1 MTYRIDEKYFW
12 KNNLGYASTND
23 AIDKHT
29 YYDIKRDWTEI
40 HKGTIGNC
48 IICSG
53 TARPS
58 VQAKTAPRVAK
69 TGYEAIKELP
79 NVIDHTAEEDEAF
92 AAVNYPPD
100 DGYPTA
106 EQMKAITES
115 IMLRSG
121 KKLSELTEAA
131 QNAVEQDIINTA
143 GAKIDKDGLIKGPMK
158 FDDGKRDWSLLPY
171 DSIEEIA
178 KVLEFGKIKYAAWNW
193 TEGGGFKYT
202 RVFNASMRHLLAF
215 MRGEDKDPD
224 SGLSHIAHLACNV
237 LFLLHF
243 ILNKEK
249 YNTCDDRRVP

>member
-1 MTYRIDEKYFW
+1 MTYKLDEKHFW
-12 KNNLGYASTND
+12 GNNLGY
-23 AIDKHT
+23 
-29 YYDIKRDWTEI
+29 
-40 HKGTIGNC
+40 
-48 IICSG
+48 
-53 TARPS
+53 ARPS

-69 TGYEAIKELP
+69 TEYETIKDLP

-92 AAVNYPPD
+92 AAVNYPAD

-106 EQMKAITES
+106 EQIKAMADE
-115 IMLRSG
+115 LVRRG
-121 KKLSELTEAA
+121 GNKLAELTEAA
-131 QNAVEQDIINTA
+131 QNWTYADGTLVNKTILVEQDIINTA
-143 GAKIDKDGLIKGPMK
+143 GAKIDKDVQEGLIKGPMK

-193 TEGGGFKYT
+193 TEGGGFKYN

-224 SGLSHIAHLACNV
+224 SGLSHIAHLGCNV

>member
-1 MTYRIDEKYFW
+1 MTYKIDEKYFW
-12 KNNLGYASTND
+12 KNNLGYTSPNSGIDTT
-23 AIDKHT
+23 DKHT
-29 YYDIKRDWTEI
+29 YYDIKRDWREI
-40 HKGTIGNC
+40 HKGTIDNC

-53 TARPS
+53 TAKPS
-58 VQAKTAPRVAK
+58 VLAKTAPRTNKVMTTLASM
-69 TGYEAIKELP
+69 P
-79 NVIDHTAEEDEAF
+79 NVIDHTTEENEAF
-92 AAVNYPPD
+92 EA
-100 DGYPTA
+100 
-106 EQMKAITES
+106 
-115 IMLRSG
+115 
-121 KKLSELTEAA
+121 LSKP
-131 QNAVEQDIINTA
+131 VE
-143 GAKIDKDGLIKGPMK
+143 PMK
-158 FDDGKRDWSLLPY
+158 FDEGKRDWSLLPY

-224 SGLSHIAHLACNV
+224 SGLSHIAHLGCNV

>member
-1 MTYRIDEKYFW
+1 MTYKVEETQFW
-12 KNNLGYASTND
+12 GGNLGYAKPVVKSSLGDGNVA
-23 AIDKHT
+23 AIAETHVYSNAYSYKKEVHAGSKDS
-29 YYDIKRDWTEI
+29 
-40 HKGTIGNC
+40 C

-53 TARPS
+53 P
-58 VQAKTAPRVAK
+58 AKPLV
-69 TGYEAIKELP
+69 EA
-79 NVIDHTAEEDEAF
+79 
-92 AAVNYPPD
+92 
-100 DGYPTA
+100 
-106 EQMKAITES
+106 
-115 IMLRSG
+115 
-121 KKLSELTEAA
+121 
-131 QNAVEQDIINTA
+131 DIVNTA
-143 GAKIDKDGLIKGPMK
+143 GAKIDKDVREGLISGEAVK
-158 FDDGKRDWSLLPY
+158 FDQGKRDWSLLPY

-224 SGLSHIAHLACNV
+224 SGLSHIAHLGCNV

>member
-1 MTYRIDEKYFW
+1 MTYKLEETHFW
-12 KNNLGYASTND
+12 GGKAS
-23 AIDKHT
+23 
-29 YYDIKRDWTEI
+29 
-40 HKGTIGNC
+40 
-48 IICSG
+48 
-53 TARPS
+53 
-58 VQAKTAPRVAK
+58 VLAKTAPRVAK
-69 TGYEAIKELP
+69 TGYEAIKNLP
-79 NVIDHTAEEDEAF
+79 NVIDHTKEEDEAF
-92 AAVNYPPD
+92 SAVKYPAD

-106 EQMKAITES
+106 EQMKAITDGV
-115 IMLRSG
+115 MLRSG
-121 KKLSELTEAA
+121 KKLSELTESA
-131 QNAVEQDIINTA
+131 QNAVEQDIINTE
-143 GAKIDKDGLIKGPMK
+143 GAKIDKDVREGLIKGPMK

-178 KVLEFGKIKYAAWNW
+178 KVLEFGKLKYAAWNW

-224 SGLSHIAHLACNV
+224 SGLSHIAHLGCNV